1 MAKPLSLDA
10 ASSAMREALQETV
23 RKNSLL
29 FLVQAALMIMA
40 GLAAFV
46 YPLYSSVALASFL
59 GWMLI
64 FAGVV
69 QVISL
74 IGATKVP
81 HFWLQLVSAVLAVII
96 GYLFVRSP
104 GAAVSTLALLL
115 IVFFMVEGMSKVVF
129 SLTVRPLANWG
140 WVLASGVLGVLIASY
155 LLSNPPLSLVML
167 GLFIGMQLI
176 SEGVAIGLMAWQAR
190 KT

>member
-1 MAKPLSLDA
+1 MAKPPSLDA

-46 YPLYSSVALASFL
+46 YPLYSSVALAAFL

-115 IVFFMVEGMSKVVF
+115 IVFFMVEGMSKVVI

-140 WVLASGVLGVLIASY
+140 
-155 LLSNPPLSLVML
+155 
-167 GLFIGMQLI
+167 
-176 SEGVAIGLMAWQAR
+176 
-190 KT
+190 